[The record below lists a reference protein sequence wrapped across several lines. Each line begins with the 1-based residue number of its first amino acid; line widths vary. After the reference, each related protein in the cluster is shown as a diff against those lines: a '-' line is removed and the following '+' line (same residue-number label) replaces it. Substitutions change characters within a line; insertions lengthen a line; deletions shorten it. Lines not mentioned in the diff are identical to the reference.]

1 MAMFKLI
8 ALSLSLALCAP
19 APGWAQD
26 LARAPDAAEQK
37 EVLDGAAIA
46 ALIIAGSIAAYK
58 AMGRPCACPDDKTR
72 NGQRC
77 GGRSAWSKPGGARP
91 LCFPSDVTSD
101 MISAYRVS
109 KAVPPVW

>member
-1 MAMFKLI
+1 MFRLI
-8 ALSLSLALCAP
+8 ALTVSLVLCHP
-19 APGWAQD
+19 ASGWAQD
-26 LARAPDAAEQK
+26 LARIPNGTEQK
-37 EVLDGAAIA
+37 EVLDDVAIA

-58 AMGRPCACPDDKTR
+58 AMGRPCACPDDQTR

>member
-1 MAMFKLI
+1 MFRVVALI
-8 ALSLSLALCAP
+8 ISLVLCPPTSA
-19 APGWAQD
+19 WAQD
-26 LARAPDAAEQK
+26 LARAPSDSEPK
-37 EVLDGAAIA
+37 KVLDDVAIA

-58 AMGRPCACPDDKTR
+58 AMGRPCACPGDQTR

-91 LCFPSDVTSD
+91 LCFPSDVTPD
-101 MISAYRVS
+101 MIAAYRAS